1 MCSVAAVALRVISI
15 SVQKKKKKGTEKF
28 CLFIYIHREHTM
40 ASRKEVDAL
49 EEEILSLTDH
59 GANSNKVLTSLINYG
74 VNY

>member
-1 MCSVAAVALRVISI
+1 
-15 SVQKKKKKGTEKF
+15 
-28 CLFIYIHREHTM
+28 M

-74 VNY
+74 ANY